1 VALVECIPNFSEGR
15 RQNVIDAIIA
25 SLTSVPVYLLDW
37 SADADHNRM
46 VVTIA
51 GEPASISESMFRGAQ
66 TAAALIDLEAHRGEH
81 PRIGA
86 VDVIPFVPLR
96 EISLRECVVLA
107 RALGLRIGAEIELPV
122 YLYEQAALRPN
133 RRNLAHIRRGGYE
146 TLKHEIAFP
155 ERVPDFGALVLGKAG
170 AVAIGARAPL
180 IAFNVYLDTLNVE
193 IARKVA
199 ETIRESSGGMPC
211 VKALGMFVK
220 GRAQVSINAVDFRI
234 TSLRMIIDA
243 VRLTANALGV
253 GVMESELIGL
263 IPQLALQESSL
274 TALGF
279 PAHTEAR
286 ILEQRLGAVMND
298 YRELSFE

>member
-1 VALVECIPNFSEGR
+1 
-15 RQNVIDAIIA
+15 
-25 SLTSVPVYLLDW
+25 
-37 SADADHNRM
+37 
-46 VVTIA
+46 
-51 GEPASISESMFRGAQ
+51 
-66 TAAALIDLEAHRGEH
+66 
-81 PRIGA
+81 
-86 VDVIPFVPLR
+86 
-96 EISLRECVVLA
+96 
-107 RALGLRIGAEIELPV
+107 
-122 YLYEQAALRPN
+122 
-133 RRNLAHIRRGGYE
+133 
-146 TLKHEIAFP
+146 
-155 ERVPDFGALVLGKAG
+155 LGKAG